1 MTEKM
6 QKLKFL
12 DYCNAPENMLYC
24 LKGGILMNTSIQ
36 LYRRRHIPQE
46 CILLK
51 GDRILSLDDTR
62 LVTGWNTLNPRT
74 DFASGISVYD
84 FAKHWKITRL
94 LRADGSLLYWY
105 CDIMKMHIE
114 KESSTYT
121 MEDLLIDVILY
132 PDGSTRVLD
141 LDEAADA
148 FDRGLIT
155 AADLSL
161 ALRSANELLNLIQ
174 SGGFAVYQ
182 KLLTGYETAR
192 G

>member
-1 MTEKM
+1 
-6 QKLKFL
+6 
-12 DYCNAPENMLYC
+12 
-24 LKGGILMNTSIQ
+24 MNTSIQ

-51 GDRILSLDDTR
+51 EDRILSLDDAR
-62 LVTGWNTLNPRT
+62 LVTGWNALNPRS

-94 LRADGSLLYWY
+94 LRADGSFLYWY
-105 CDIMKMHIE
+105 CDIMKMNIE
-114 KESSTYT
+114 KESSTYI
-121 MEDLLIDVILY
+121 MEDLLIDIILY

-141 LDEAADA
+141 LNEAADA

-161 ALRSANELLNLIQ
+161 ALRSADELLRLIR
-174 SGGFAVYQ
+174 SGGFAAYQ
-182 KLLTGYETAR
+182 TLLESYK
-192 G
+192 

>member
-1 MTEKM
+1 
-6 QKLKFL
+6 
-12 DYCNAPENMLYC
+12 
-24 LKGGILMNTSIQ
+24 MNTSIQ

-51 GDRILSLDDTR
+51 GDRILSLEENRLITRWDTI
-62 LVTGWNTLNPRT
+62 NPRT

-84 FAKHWKITRL
+84 FSKHWKVTRL

-132 PDGSTRVLD
+132 PDGSVRVLD

-148 FDRGLIT
+148 FDAGLIT
-155 AADLSL
+155 GADLSM
-161 ALRSANELLNLIQ
+161 ALRSANELLELIRD
-174 SGGFAVYQ
+174 GGFAFYQ
-182 KLLTGYETAR
+182 KLLDEYQEK
-192 G
+192 

>member
-1 MTEKM
+1 
-6 QKLKFL
+6 
-12 DYCNAPENMLYC
+12 
-24 LKGGILMNTSIQ
+24 MNTSIQ

-51 GDRILSLDDTR
+51 GDRILCLEDTR
-62 LVTGWNTLNPRT
+62 LITRWDTINPRT

-84 FAKHWKITRL
+84 FPKHWKVTKL

-114 KESSTYT
+114 KDSSTYL

-132 PDGSTRVLD
+132 PDGSIRVLD

-148 FDRGLIT
+148 FDAGLIT
-155 AADLSL
+155 GADLSL
-161 ALRSANELLNLIQ
+161 ALRSANELLSLIKT
-174 SGGFAVYQ
+174 GGFSFYQELLNGYQ
-182 KLLTGYETAR
+182 KD
-192 G
+192 